1 MSNARFQLEWRHFD
15 VISCPFDSHR
25 VRGVCA
31 LVQPALKI
39 LSIETSSEWCSA
51 AVWLDGHVLSR
62 EAQAGQRHSELILPM
77 VDGLLREAAIELAAL
92 DAIAFGAGPGS
103 FTGLR
108 VACGVAQGLA
118 FAAGI
123 PVAEV
128 STLLAL
134 AHATGAERVVSC
146 LDARMGELY
155 FAAFERATEPE
166 SDRQWT
172 TTPAPRLCTPA
183 SAPELEGSGW
193 VGAGSGFAAHGAALA
208 QRYPG
213 RMTQTRAELHPHAR
227 DIAALAVEAVR
238 LGLTVPAA
246 EARPVYLRDRVAL
259 TVEERRALKASRAA
273 GAEQP

>member
-1 MSNARFQLEWRHFD
+1 MFNARFQLECRHFD
-15 VISCPFDSHR
+15 FISCFFDSHR
-25 VRGVCA
+25 LRACA
-31 LVQPALKI
+31 SVQPVLNI

-51 AVWLDGHVLSR
+51 AIWLDGRMLWR
-62 EAQAGQRHSELILPM
+62 EEQAGQRHTELILPM
-77 VDGLLREAAIELAAL
+77 VDGLLREAAIELGVL

-118 FAAGI
+118 FAAGV

-134 AHATGAERVVSC
+134 AQASGAERVVSC

-155 FAAFERATEPE
+155 YAAFQRANEPG
-166 SDRQWT
+166 SDGQWNT
-172 TTPAPRLCTPA
+172 VHAARLCTAA
-183 SAPELEGSGW
+183 SAPELEGGGW
-193 VGAGSGFAAHGAALA
+193 VGVGSGFAAHGAALA
-208 QRYPG
+208 QRYSG
-213 RMTQTRAELHPHAR
+213 RITQVRAELHPHAR
-227 DIAALAVEAVR
+227 DIATLAVEVVREGLAV
-238 LGLTVPAA
+238 AA
-246 EARPVYLRDRVAL
+246 EEARPVYLRDRVAL